1 MPRGDAVWTELTYQ
15 YVFTDQDGLGI
26 PSICSVE
33 GTGSMLC
40 LMTALLKIAL
50 NRIGRF
56 IEEYKSVSYSHHR

>member
-1 MPRGDAVWTELTYQ
+1 MARGDAAWTELAYQ

-40 LMTALLKIAL
+40 LKTALLNVAL

-56 IEEYKSVSYSHHR
+56 IEEDKSVSYSYHS